1 MLSGKPIIE
10 DLPRKLRLAVRVCRL
25 NCSLSMR
32 FFEFCYANMERLTAV
47 KEIEEEDIASMMSQ
61 GKEAKERFSKD
72 MFDANSLFIKTT
84 GTMSNGGNSGN
95 NSNSKTKS
103 TNIVVNHNNTNSSA
117 ANAAVATTSTTTT
130 ATNTNTTTATS
141 QLSDRLREAS
151 RSLEGFLHK
160 KIKLNDSILA
170 VVGGAIL
177 NSQSVSAIPAAGVS
191 VVPTPSVL
199 LSITNTKLSEE
210 G

>member
-32 FFEFCYANMERLTAV
+32 FFEFCFANMERLTAV

-117 ANAAVATTSTTTT
+117 ANAAVATTTTT
-130 ATNTNTTTATS
+130 ATNTNTTTAATS